1 MNTEEKNSA
10 RRVRFRRVLPF
21 LIVTAIGA
29 GIVFFVSK
37 NDGANAAESV
47 PDVVDYNFHVRPIL
61 SDRCFKCHG
70 PDANAREANL
80 RLDTESGAFAAL
92 QDDSLRHV
100 VVPNEAMQSE
110 LYLRIIA
117 TDTSVLMPPPSSNL
131 KLSSTE
137 IQIIKKWINQG
148 AKYKKHWAFIT
159 PEKPTLPKPSG
170 ADWAKNEIDLFILEK
185 MKKAGLEPNE
195 EADKE
200 VLLKRVAADLTGLP
214 PTIEMQDRFANDK
227 SPDAYDKIVDELM
240 KSPHYGEKM
249 AIPWLDLARYA
260 DSHGYQDDGY
270 RTMWP
275 WRDWVIHAFN
285 KNYPYDQFITWQLA
299 GDLLP
304 NPTKEQLLASGFNRN
319 HKITQEGG
327 VIDEEYR
334 LEYVTDRTNTFG
346 KAFLSLTFECAK
358 CHDHKYDPIAQ
369 KDYYSTFAF
378 FNQVNEKGLVGD
390 IGLASLADPP
400 NMQITSEDVKTIMP
414 FVNKID
420 TAPVTVMV
428 MKDSSQR
435 RVTRVLNR
443 GVYDQPGDT
452 VQIGLPSAILPF
464 DSNMYAKN
472 RLGLAE
478 WLTDKRN
485 PLTARV
491 FVNRIWQEIFGR
503 GLVKSVGDFG
513 MQGDLPTHPELLD
526 WLATDFRENGWDVKR
541 LMKQILSS
549 ATYRQSS
556 AISKKQLERDP
567 ENKWY
572 SHSPRLRLSAEL
584 TKDHVLA
591 SSGLLV
597 QDIGGP
603 SVKGYQP
610 KGIWEASTSGRGQ
623 LARYVQDHGEKL
635 YRRGMYFFIKRTAPP
650 PSMLIFDAS
659 TRDQCE
665 VNRIRTNTPLQ
676 ALVMLND
683 PQVLEASRVL
693 AQKLQEEKSSDEEKI
708 NIAFRRIL
716 CRTPQKEELK
726 MLTDYFQSELSM
738 FQKDKARAAKFV
750 KVGEYPMPQN
760 NDVAYHAALMQI
772 VHTLYN
778 LEEASTKS

>member
-1 MNTEEKNSA
+1 MNIEEKNSA
-10 RRVRFRRVLPF
+10 RRVRLRRVLPF

-29 GIVFFVSK
+29 GIVFFVAK
-37 NDGANAAESV
+37 NDGATAAETV

-80 RLDTESGAFAAL
+80 RLDTETGAFAAL

-159 PEKPTLPKPSG
+159 PEKPALPKPSG
-170 ADWAKNEIDLFILEK
+170 ADWAKNEIDLFILDK

-200 VLLKRVAADLTGLP
+200 ILLKRVAADLTGLP

-227 SPDAYDKIVDELM
+227 SPEAYDKMVDELM
-240 KSPHYGEKM
+240 NSPHYGEKM

-428 MKDSSQR
+428 MKDSSER

-452 VQIGLPSAILPF
+452 VQIGLPAAILPF
-464 DSNMYAKN
+464 DSNLYAKN
-472 RLGLAE
+472 RLGLAQ

-503 GLVKSVGDFG
+503 GLVKSIGDFG

-549 ATYRQSS
+549 ATYKQSS

-597 QDIGGP
+597 EDIGGP

-708 NIAFRRIL
+708 NTAFRRIL
-716 CRTPQKEELK
+716 CRTPRKEELK

-738 FQKDKARAAKFV
+738 FQKDQARASKFV
-750 KVGEYPMPQN
+750 KVGEYPMPQK